1 MAKLNPV
8 FSGIRV
14 DEGIENAASVKGVAS
29 KTLLLLVVAVLSA
42 IFSIT
47 YGAEL
52 IYGNIGVYIAVVF
65 GALICGVVGQ
75 ISPNAAK
82 VCSIIYAVCEG
93 ALLGLLSFLFE
104 AAIGGIVMSAVLITA
119 TIFGVMLLL
128 YSTNIIKVTGKF
140 IRVMCG
146 IGITILVVS
155 LVYLIS
161 SLINPNNILITALY
175 NNTGILL
182 LISGFTLIYGAF
194 MLALD
199 FENINVIVANGF
211 DKKYEWT
218 ASLGLMVTIVW
229 IYVKVLRI
237 LAIIASRSRD

>member
-14 DEGIENAASVKGVAS
+14 DEGIENAASIKGVAS

-175 NNTGILL
+175 NNTGIFL

>member
-14 DEGIENAASVKGVAS
+14 DEGIESAASVKGVAS

-65 GALICGVVGQ
+65 GALICGFVGQ

-182 LISGFTLIYGAF
+182 LVSGFTLIYGAF

>member
-1 MAKLNPV
+1 MK
-8 FSGIRV
+8 
-14 DEGIENAASVKGVAS
+14 
-29 KTLLLLVVAVLSA
+29 SA
-42 IFSIT
+42 D
-47 YGAEL
+47 
-52 IYGNIGVYIAVVF
+52 
-65 GALICGVVGQ
+65 
-75 ISPNAAK
+75 
-82 VCSIIYAVCEG
+82 
-93 ALLGLLSFLFE
+93 
-104 AAIGGIVMSAVLITA
+104 LITA

-140 IRVMCG
+140 IRVMSG

-155 LVYLIS
+155 LIYLIS

-182 LISGFTLIYGAF
+182 LVSGFILIYGAF

-199 FENINVIVANGF
+199 FENINIMVANGF

-229 IYVKVLRI
+229 IYVEVLRL

>member
-14 DEGIENAASVKGVAS
+14 EEGIETSASVKGVAG
-29 KTLLLLVVAVLSA
+29 KTLLLLGIAVLSA
-42 IFSIT
+42 ILSIT

-52 IYGNIGVYIAVVF
+52 IFGNIGVYIAIVL
-65 GALICGVVGQ
+65 GALICGIVGQ
-75 ISPNAAK
+75 VSPNAAK

-93 ALLGLLSFLFE
+93 AMLGLLSFLFD
-104 AAIGGIVMSAVLITA
+104 AVIGGIVMSAVLITA

-128 YSTNIIKVTGKF
+128 YSTNIIKVTNKF
-140 IRVMCG
+140 VRVMSG

-155 LVYLIS
+155 LFYFIS
-161 SLINPNNILITALY
+161 SLVSPGNIMVAALY
-175 NNTGILL
+175 SNPTLL
-182 LISGFTLIYGAF
+182 LLVSVFILIYGAF

-199 FENINVIVANGF
+199 FEEVNIIVANGF

-218 ASLGLMVTIVW
+218 AALGLMVTLVW
-229 IYVKVLRI
+229 IYVEVLRLLAI
-237 LAIIASRSRD
+237 LARYSRD